1 MACLGLEW
9 TPSALCLQVNIEAKR
24 SLLVKQE
31 HSHVEWFEHRRN
43 PGVSILEASK
53 KIDEMWVSQRSTMDP
68 LRSPYKGPLV
78 VGVMGLRG
86 QAS

>member
-1 MACLGLEW
+1 M
-9 TPSALCLQVNIEAKR
+9 NIEAKR
-24 SLLVKQE
+24 SPLVKQE
-31 HSHVEWFEHRRN
+31 HSHKKWYEPRRN

-53 KIDEMWVSQRSTMDP
+53 KIDGMWVSQRSTPDP

-78 VGVMGLRG
+78 AGVMDVGG